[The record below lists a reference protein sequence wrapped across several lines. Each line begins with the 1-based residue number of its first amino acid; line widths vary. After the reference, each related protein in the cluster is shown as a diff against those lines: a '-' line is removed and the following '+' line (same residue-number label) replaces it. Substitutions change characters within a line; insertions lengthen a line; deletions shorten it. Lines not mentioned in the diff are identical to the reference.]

1 MDIKISDRIIGLNH
15 EPFIIAEMSGNHG
28 NSLDRALELVDIA
41 AKAKVHALK
50 IQTATPDGL
59 TLNLDTADF
68 SINDKN
74 SLWNGRTLYD
84 LYEESVMPWE
94 WHKTIFDRCK
104 EHNLLGFSSPFEIH
118 AVDFLETLNVPC
130 YKIASFELVDLP
142 LIEKVAQ
149 TGKPIIMSTGMA
161 NIKEIHD
168 AVATAKKFNNSQII
182 LLKCTSTYPA
192 SPINSNLQTIKHLR
206 ETFNTEVGLS
216 DHTMGL
222 AVPCAAVAFGA
233 TVIEKHFTVSRD
245 IKTVDSEF
253 SMEPDELTALVAE
266 TKRAW
271 QAIGKVSYETSDPEK
286 NSLMFRRSLYVC
298 KDMKKGDILAI
309 DNLRIIRPGFGMEPS
324 NYKLILGKRVNQDI
338 KKGTRMTWE
347 LIG

>member
-1 MDIKISDRIIGLNH
+1 MDIKISDRIIGVNH

-84 LYEESVMPWE
+84 LYKESVMPWE

-104 EHNLLGFSSPFEIH
+104 EHNLLGFSSPFEIL

-298 KDMKKGDILAI
+298 KDMKKGDILSI